1 MMHERRKKIL
11 MILAIGV
18 SMLGWRVIALTRD
31 IPSAAQASAHVATEP
46 ASIVAPPRAGDHVE
60 PEDPKALLIAQAA
73 IENQPWGRDPF
84 ASLQIEE
91 PEPPALEATPVAA
104 DVTPP
109 PAPKLRF
116 SAVSKSGDRWMAMV
130 EGQFLRVGD
139 EIEKGLRVAAIRNGS
154 VTLESG
160 GWRFV
165 YELGNDTPTVR
176 HAGGA
181 P

>member
-11 MILAIGV
+11 MILAIAV
-18 SMLGWRVIALTRD
+18 PVLVWRVAALTRYM
-31 IPSAAQASAHVATEP
+31 PSAAQASAPVASESAPIAAPTGTVG
-46 ASIVAPPRAGDHVE
+46 SVAP
-60 PEDPKALLIAQAA
+60 EDLKALLVAQAA
-73 IENQPWGRDPF
+73 IESQPWGRDPF
-84 ASLQIEE
+84 ASLQAGE
-91 PEPPALEATPVAA
+91 PEPPAPETTPVAA

-109 PAPKLRF
+109 SAPKLRF

-130 EGQFLRVGD
+130 DGQFLGVGD
-139 EIEKGLRVAAIRNGS
+139 EIEKGLRVTAIRKGS

-165 YELGNDTPTVR
+165 YELGNDMPTVR
-176 HAGGA
+176 HAKGA